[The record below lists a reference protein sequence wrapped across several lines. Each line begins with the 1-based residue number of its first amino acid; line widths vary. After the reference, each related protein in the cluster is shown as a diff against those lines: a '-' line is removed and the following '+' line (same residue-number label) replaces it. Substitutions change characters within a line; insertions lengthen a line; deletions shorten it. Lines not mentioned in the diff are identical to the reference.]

1 MLTVF
6 ARLCGAS
13 AIWKNIWKK
22 EPDVRLSAVRR
33 TALASSVAALA
44 LLATACG
51 SSQDD
56 GDEAAGDGKGGSGS
70 SASAAPAAKA
80 LTAAELEKAVLA
92 QADVKSGKVTKVS
105 ATDDVAKDKVKG
117 EKAACEPLALAETG
131 VPLGEPAA
139 SVKRSWTEGPK
150 KPSGD
155 ASTEEEIGA
164 AFDLDKALVTLAS
177 YEDGGAEAVLKDV
190 KEAAGAC
197 AGGFAFT
204 AMGEQARI
212 AKVAEDP
219 APGGADEAVAMT
231 MTMTGDDGDAFPVKV
246 YVTRKGSTVASFTVL
261 NLASAG
267 TGKDFPFPTEIS
279 DAQLA
284 KL

>member
-1 MLTVF
+1 M
-6 ARLCGAS
+6 
-13 AIWKNIWKK
+13 
-22 EPDVRLSAVRR
+22 RLSAVRR

-44 LLATACG
+44 LFATACG
-51 SSQDD
+51 SSADD
-56 GDEAAGDGKGGSGS
+56 GDKAAGDGKGEG
-70 SASAAPAAKA
+70 ASAAPAAKA

-105 ATDDVAKDKVKG
+105 AADDVAEDKVKG

-197 AGGFAFT
+197 AGGFTFT
-204 AMGEQARI
+204 AMGEKARI

-284 KL
+284 KLG